1 MFDLGQECGEGLE
14 DLDGDGLDGIAGD
27 ERVLGPLERLEAV
40 LADGAG
46 ECLKTGHDLGR
57 TRTGA
62 LQDVFVDVDT
72 EAQVEDSATEED
84 EG

>member
-1 MFDLGQECGEGLE
+1 MLDLGQECGEGLE
-14 DLDGDGLDGIAGD
+14 NLDGDGLHGIAGD
-27 ERVLGPLERLEAV
+27 ERVLGPLERLKAV

-46 ECLKTGHDLGR
+46 ECLKTGQDLGR

-62 LQDVFVDVDT
+62 LQDVFVDVDS
-72 EAQVEDSATEED
+72 EAQVGDRATEED